1 MECFCVLHGILLFL
15 CTVPLMELTLF
26 LAFIAS
32 IYLSE
37 EPLIT
42 HFSISIFPRLYTTL
56 PISNRTRISRV
67 PPSPPPPILR
77 SPVLYLD
84 ETKSPRFPPFF
95 VCSQIQINCELEIAG
110 RWPWMVMWISP
121 GFSSRVASAVRRRQ
135 SGVFEVYETCRAS
148 IFWQCVRIWGL
159 SQRCFIQ

>member
-1 MECFCVLHGILLFL
+1 MFPRAFFCFCVLFLFWNL
-15 CTVPLMELTLF
+15 HSF
-26 LAFIAS
+26 LDSSQVSICRKSHSSHTFPFPSFHVSSQRSRSQIEHPSHAFHHPHS
-32 IYLSE
+32 
-37 EPLIT
+37 
-42 HFSISIFPRLYTTL
+42 
-56 PISNRTRISRV
+56 
-67 PPSPPPPILR
+67 PILR
-77 SPVLYLD
+77 LPVLYLD

-95 VCSQIQINCELEIAG
+95 VCSQIQISCELEIAG

>member
-1 MECFCVLHGILLFL
+1 MCPPWHSFVSVYRSSYGTHALPCIHNKHLFVGRA
-15 CTVPLMELTLF
+15 THHTLF
-26 LAFIAS
+26 HFH
-32 IYLSE
+32 LSTSLHNA
-37 EPLIT
+37 PNLKSNT
-42 HFSISIFPRLYTTL
+42 HL
-56 PISNRTRISRV
+56 TRCTC
-67 PPSPPPPILR
+67 PNTPILR
-77 SPVLYLD
+77 LPALYLD

-148 IFWQCVRIWGL
+148 IFW
-159 SQRCFIQ
+159 